1 MFYLKADGKGG
12 NIFIPIHYFLFPQNL
27 IYSKDTIKFWS
38 YRLSTMLSRVF
49 SFLVSNF
56 IAVYHEFMTQLG
68 SLTLLSRVGW
78 NIFENGSQVIQRKL
92 ITIKNYHHS
101 YTISLNN

>member
-1 MFYLKADGKGG
+1 MGKNSFWEIVLLRLGTV
-12 NIFIPIHYFLFPQNL
+12 FSSFLFPQ
-27 IYSKDTIKFWS
+27 SKNYT
-38 YRLSTMLSRVF
+38 
-49 SFLVSNF
+49 N
-56 IAVYHEFMTQLG
+56 YHALMTQLG

-101 YTISLNN
+101 YTISWNN